1 MSYTSG
7 HALRRRSNAK
17 EVDLYPALAVSV
29 AVDDLKRNQTFWNA
43 NFVYLALI
51 YVMKVPNSSEKK
63 S

>member
-1 MSYTSG
+1 M
-7 HALRRRSNAK
+7 LRK
-17 EVDLYPALAVSV
+17 LILDPALAVSV